1 VAEVGLMIEAQEG
14 LDWPRWRQIVRDAE
28 RLGFAS
34 LRTSDHCFSVMGQPT
49 RSLSAWPALALA
61 AEWSER
67 LKLAPMVSPLT
78 FYHPAILARTARA
91 VDELSGGRVLLGV
104 GTGWYQAEHEA
115 FGIPFPSQRERFDNL
130 ERGLDRI
137 QQTLADHPLPI
148 LIGGGGPKRTIPLA
162 ARFASEW
169 NFMEFNVE
177 GYRAKSALLDD
188 HCRQLGREPSE
199 IRRSLMLGYLLG
211 RNDAEL
217 RERAVAMGKV
227 RGWPDKSPDE
237 VLTELRERRLVG
249 TPQEA
254 VAQLRPFIKAGVQE
268 FCFQTLLLDDREA
281 LELIAQEVMPAL
293 Q

>member
-1 VAEVGLMIEAQEG
+1 MAEVGLMIEAQEG

-115 FGIPFPSQRERFDNL
+115 FGIPFPSQKERFDNL
-130 ERGLDRI
+130 ERGLERI
-137 QQTLADHPLPI
+137 QQTLSDHPLPI
-148 LIGGGGPKRTIPLA
+148 LIGGGGPNRTIPLA
-162 ARFASEW
+162 ARYASEW

-177 GYRAKSALLDD
+177 AYRAKSALLDD

-211 RNDAEL
+211 RNEAEL

-254 VAQLRPFIKAGVQE
+254 VAQLRPFVKAGVQE

>member
-1 VAEVGLMIEAQEG
+1 MAEVGLMIEAQEG
-14 LDWPRWRQIVRDAE
+14 LDWGRWRQIVADAE

-49 RSLSAWPALALA
+49 HSLSAWPALALA

-115 FGIPFPSQRERFDNL
+115 FGIPFPSQKERFDNL
-130 ERGLDRI
+130 ERGLERI

-148 LIGGGGPKRTIPLA
+148 LMGGGGPKRTIPLA

-177 GYRAKSALLDD
+177 AYREKSALLDD

-199 IRRSLMLGYLLG
+199 IKRSLMLGYLLG
-211 RNDAEL
+211 RNESEL

-227 RGWPDKSPDE
+227 RGWPDKSADE
-237 VLTELRERRLVG
+237 VLDELRQRRLVG

-254 VAQLRPFIKAGVQE
+254 VAQLRPFVEAGVQE

-281 LELIAQEVMPAL
+281 LELIAEEVMPAL

>member
-1 VAEVGLMIEAQEG
+1 MGLMIEAQEG

>member
-1 VAEVGLMIEAQEG
+1 MAEVGLMIEAQEG